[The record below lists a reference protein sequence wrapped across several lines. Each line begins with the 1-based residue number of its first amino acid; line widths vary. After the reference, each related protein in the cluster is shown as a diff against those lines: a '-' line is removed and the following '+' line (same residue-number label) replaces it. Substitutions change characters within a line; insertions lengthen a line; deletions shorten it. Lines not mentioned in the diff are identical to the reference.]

1 MSGYVSVC
9 AMCSS
14 LYSAPCNVHHFLYML
29 SVPFYSVYVYIMHT
43 IVYMM

>member
-9 AMCSS
+9 AMYSS
-14 LYSAPCNVHHFLYML
+14 LYTCNIHHFLYML